1 MAHPPAARVRTD
13 SGMDSSGTLCWLL
26 LEGNDPLVR
35 PEVAGACPW
44 SATKSV
50 TEGGRERVE
59 RVGVSKAAP
68 RGRAGAEGVGLLTL
82 RALDSSAAKR
92 WKRWTCRHVSVCV
105 CVCVCV
111 CARARAG
118 IKHGCPWK
126 CGYACTLMRMC
137 AEERLV
143 VARAP
148 RSSVGGT
155 CTCSQNPSFKHPW

>member
-1 MAHPPAARVRTD
+1 MAIIATSKVCKSAAYTEWPSLQPPGSSMPYDNQGSSLSRVQHDKQLLDQTLFTRHVCSDLAQSCRPVPFFYSRGTAADDEDYKEKSVLMAHPPAARVRTD

-68 RGRAGAEGVGLLTL
+68 RGRA
-82 RALDSSAAKR
+82 
-92 WKRWTCRHVSVCV
+92 
-105 CVCVCV
+105 
-111 CARARAG
+111 
-118 IKHGCPWK
+118 
-126 CGYACTLMRMC
+126 
-137 AEERLV
+137 
-143 VARAP
+143 
-148 RSSVGGT
+148 
-155 CTCSQNPSFKHPW
+155 